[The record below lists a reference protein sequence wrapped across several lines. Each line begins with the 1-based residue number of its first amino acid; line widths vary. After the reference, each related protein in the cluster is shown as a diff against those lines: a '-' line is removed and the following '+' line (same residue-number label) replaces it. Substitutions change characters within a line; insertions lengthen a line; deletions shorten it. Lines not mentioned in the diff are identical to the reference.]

1 MLCVCVLRYFITVTR
16 ARKQTGYPNLGEEI
30 HRDTKQHHHFTLA
43 RETRDQKVSYPV
55 EAQATALS
63 LQPFTLLRG
72 TKQNVLPPH
81 SPVHFCQFSFQLDV
95 PARSEAQKKTDF
107 CNITQSGMT
116 DTGWMLA
123 WMLLVL
129 SSSWS
134 IDTYCHQILVP
145 QWWEFNDDTCIRWC
159 VHMCFSARK
168 MMF

>member
-30 HRDTKQHHHFTLA
+30 HRDTKQHHHRTLA

-95 PARSEAQKKTDF
+95 PARSEAQK
-107 CNITQSGMT
+107 NR
-116 DTGWMLA
+116 
-123 WMLLVL
+123 LLQYNT
-129 SSSWS
+129 
-134 IDTYCHQILVP
+134 IR
-145 QWWEFNDDTCIRWC
+145 DDRHR
-159 VHMCFSARK
+159 VDAGVDVVSVG
-168 MMF
+168 